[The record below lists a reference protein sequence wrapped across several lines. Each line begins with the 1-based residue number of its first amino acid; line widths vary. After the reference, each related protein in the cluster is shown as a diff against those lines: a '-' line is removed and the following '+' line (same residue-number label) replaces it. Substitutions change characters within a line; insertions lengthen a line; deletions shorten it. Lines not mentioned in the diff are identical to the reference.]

1 MKQTN
6 PSTSLRM
13 LGSRNTWT
21 RDGFCEDEWDNGY
34 EFKGKNIK
42 CAPLDVFSE
51 INKINFRKRDFKFI
65 WSRTIKRLK
74 KLYGVKSLFQLGIAV
89 ESRDFI

>member
-6 PSTSLRM
+6 PSTPLRM

-21 RDGFCEDEWDNGY
+21 RDGFCEAEWDDDY

-51 INKINFRKRDFKFI
+51 INKINFKKKGFQI
-65 WSRTIKRLK
+65 YLK
-74 KLYGVKSLFQLGIAV
+74 TYN
-89 ESRDFI
+89 

>member
-6 PSTSLRM
+6 PSTPLRM

-42 CAPLDVFSE
+42 CAPLHVFSE
-51 INKINFRKRDFKFI
+51 INKINFRKGISNLFENVQ
-65 WSRTIKRLK
+65 LK
-74 KLYGVKSLFQLGIAV
+74 DWKNYMVWNHFFS
-89 ESRDFI
+89 

>member
-6 PSTSLRM
+6 SSAPLRM
-13 LGSRNTWT
+13 LGSMKTWT
-21 RDGFCEDEWDNGY
+21 RNLFCEAEWDNGY

-51 INKINFRKRDFKFI
+51 INKINFKKKGFQI
-65 WSRTIKRLK
+65 YLK
-74 KLYGVKSLFQLGIAV
+74 SYN
-89 ESRDFI
+89 